1 MDIISL
7 YYFIEAGKTLNF
19 TKAAQKL
26 FISQQNLSKHI
37 KNLEEYYQ
45 VQLFERKPHLKLT
58 DAGKVLMEFA
68 ETMFAQER
76 NVKNVLNDISNQRRG
91 TLRIGASAPRSRI
104 FMPEIINLFA
114 AEYPLVQIELINST
128 SSELEKMAANG
139 EIDFAVGIFS
149 EPSPQLIRCNLLHD
163 HIYFVASDSLLYR
176 CLGERAIA
184 LKDKQFRG
192 IQMSDTVGI
201 PLIFPSSSNR
211 LTHTLLQALQKTKPL
226 TISDLNIYMYT
237 TYPQFYLDICIGGL
251 AAAFLTQMSLFHDI
265 HEMGPQMNFFPLYD
279 ETTPLY
285 HSISL
290 LYQGDQKNQ
299 PKFKCLFLHLIK
311 AYFSRIEQQRLL
323 ERT

>member
-149 EPSPQLIRCNLLHD
+149 EPSP
-163 HIYFVASDSLLYR
+163 S
-176 CLGERAIA
+176 
-184 LKDKQFRG
+184 
-192 IQMSDTVGI
+192 
-201 PLIFPSSSNR
+201 
-211 LTHTLLQALQKTKPL
+211 
-226 TISDLNIYMYT
+226 
-237 TYPQFYLDICIGGL
+237 
-251 AAAFLTQMSLFHDI
+251 
-265 HEMGPQMNFFPLYD
+265 
-279 ETTPLY
+279 
-285 HSISL
+285 
-290 LYQGDQKNQ
+290 
-299 PKFKCLFLHLIK
+299 
-311 AYFSRIEQQRLL
+311 
-323 ERT
+323 